1 MKNDYIMKLK
11 QLGSNQTLIQFSN
24 GNEVF
29 FSYETPVAG
38 YDASRGV
45 YERTSEYYSRTTSRH
60 INNYLDG
67 VKAVDMHQDHFDKFF
82 G

>member
-1 MKNDYIMKLK
+1 MKLK

-38 YDASRGV
+38 YDASRGI
-45 YERTSEYYSRTTSRH
+45 YERTSEYHSRTTSRH
-60 INNYLDG
+60 INNYLKWVKG
-67 VKAVDMHQDHFDKFF
+67 VEMPQDHFDKFF

>member
-1 MKNDYIMKLK
+1 MKPLISGRNSLLAVGSPPNQKLTK
-11 QLGSNQTLIQFSN
+11 QFPN
-24 GNEVF
+24 
-29 FSYETPVAG
+29 
-38 YDASRGV
+38 
-45 YERTSEYYSRTTSRH
+45 YSRTTSRH